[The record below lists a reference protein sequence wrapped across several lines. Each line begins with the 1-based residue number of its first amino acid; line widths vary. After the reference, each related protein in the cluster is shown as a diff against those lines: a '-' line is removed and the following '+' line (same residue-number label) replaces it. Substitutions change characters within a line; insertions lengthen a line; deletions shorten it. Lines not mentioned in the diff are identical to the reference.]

1 MKKNLRRKK
10 SEERKNYH
18 IMAIT
23 RKIIVKNII
32 IFVGVG
38 FGRESQNSL

>member
-1 MKKNLRRKK
+1 MKENLRRKK
-10 SEERKNYH
+10 SEERKNYL

-23 RKIIVKNII
+23 RKIIVKNNI

-38 FGRESQNSL
+38 FARESQDS